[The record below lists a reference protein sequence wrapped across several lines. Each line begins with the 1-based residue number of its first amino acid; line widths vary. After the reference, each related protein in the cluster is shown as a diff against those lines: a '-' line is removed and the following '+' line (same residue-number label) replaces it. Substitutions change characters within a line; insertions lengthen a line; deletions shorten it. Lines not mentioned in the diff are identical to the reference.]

1 MRADLLDRHL
11 KQGCLKPV
19 YLLFGEEEFLL
30 RQALQRLEQGLH
42 RQGELTAKYQFTAKD
57 TALEEV
63 LAQAQTPQL
72 WGGRQLLILW
82 EADKFSPAEL
92 ASLGKYCQAPAA
104 GSILVL
110 VALGLKAKEVEK
122 HKFWRHFLA
131 QEAALGF
138 PKLKEVE
145 IVAWLER
152 EAKAQGKILAAGAAQ
167 RLLELVGHDLLELYQ
182 ELEKLLLYSGT
193 EPQITLAMV
202 NQIGSPS
209 HNYTI
214 FELVAALG
222 QRQPL
227 PALKILN
234 RLLTLGEPPHRILVM
249 LARQVRL
256 LLKIHEGLQQRLTPP
271 ELAKRLEI
279 HPFAVEKLQRQAA
292 GLSPAAL
299 HQALIRLQEI
309 DAAVKTGMP
318 APTLL
323 LENFIL
329 TLSQTS
335 KTEQRLRN

>member
-1 MRADLLDRHL
+1 MRAALLDRHL
-11 KQGCLKPV
+11 KQGHLQPV
-19 YLLFGEEEFLL
+19 YLFFGEEEFLIRRAL
-30 RQALQRLEQGLH
+30 RRLEQGLQH
-42 RQGELTAKYQFTAKD
+42 RGELAAKYQFTAKA
-57 TALEEV
+57 TALEEI
-63 LAQAQTPQL
+63 LAQARSPQL
-72 WGGRQLLILW
+72 WGGRQLLIIW

-92 ASLGKYCQAPAA
+92 TSLATYCQAPAA
-104 GSILVL
+104 AAILVL

-145 IVAWLER
+145 IIAWLDR

-167 RLLELVGHDLLELYQ
+167 RLLELVGPDLQELHQ
-182 ELEKLLLYSGT
+182 ELEKLLLYSGM

-202 NQIGSPS
+202 NQLGSTS

-222 QRQPL
+222 QRQPV

-256 LLKIHEGLQQRLTPP
+256 LLKIQEGRQQRLTLP
-271 ELAKRLEI
+271 ELARRLEV

-292 GLSPAAL
+292 SLSPAAL

-309 DAAVKTGMP
+309 DAAVKAGMP
-318 APTLL
+318 APALL

-335 KTEQRLRN
+335 KTDQQLRN